1 MKTVFGIFLP
11 VAMLGISAPTAGAQE
26 DYSRRIEVTKEYAPR
41 MSEPD
46 KLYTSPR
53 MTDTVRMQPSLEY
66 SIGTVPWKTV
76 FRAQTLPPVGISPA
90 FYSVRRSFFVRAG
103 GSWPAGSMLD
113 MRYSPAVT
121 RDGHSVLWISHDGRY
136 PHLRTDT
143 GEKLRAMR
151 MSNAAG
157 FRAERT
163 FGRRRLT
170 AEAEYCNFRYDVYG
184 LFRFPGAVYET
195 PSDRRIGYNDVRA
208 HVSFGDGF
216 TDLSRFGFR
225 VAAEGGYFAGRSSDG
240 QYEIRLSAAAGKE
253 FSGHTLMLEA
263 SYDVTE
269 GLSALSYY
277 HNSCLELNPEW
288 ETEWGILG
296 VKVGVSLEAA
306 QVRYAPGAKE
316 KHFEVF
322 PDAELK
328 LSVSPGFNPYVQAE
342 GGEITG
348 DYRSVVLRNPYV
360 LGASSAPDAHHW
372 TFGGGIRGTLGGRV
386 DYGLCA
392 SYSIFEDYFYF
403 LNATSPGQLGRF
415 AVRWSDIKV
424 LSAGL
429 NINAALAC
437 GLSLRL
443 KALYAEDFEDS
454 AADVYG
460 IPRISGSVRLHYETP
475 RFYAWV
481 GGDFTGRTPC
491 GILVGGEVRRE
502 TVSSAFDL
510 GMGVG
515 CNLKSGVGLFAEAG
529 NLLDRRIYFFNHYP
543 GERLNISAGVSVT
556 F

>member
-1 MKTVFGIFLP
+1 MKTVLGIFLP
-11 VAMLGISAPTAGAQE
+11 VAMLGISVPTAGAQE

-46 KLYTSPR
+46 KLYVSPR

-76 FRAQTLPPVGISPA
+76 FRARTLPSVGISPA
-90 FYSVRRSFFVRAG
+90 SYSVRRPFFIKVG
-103 GSWPAGSMLD
+103 GGWPAASVLD
-113 MRYSPAVT
+113 VRYSPVVT
-121 RDGHSVLWISHDGRY
+121 RDGHAVLWISHDGRY
-136 PHLRTDT
+136 SRLRTDT
-143 GEKLRAMR
+143 GERLRAMR

-170 AEAEYCNFRYDVYG
+170 AEAEYGNFQYDAYG
-184 LFRFPGAVYET
+184 MFFFPGAAYDM
-195 PSDRRIGYNDVRA
+195 PSDRRTGYNDIRA

-225 VAAEGGYFAGRSSDG
+225 AAVEGGYFSGHGSDG
-240 QYEIRLSAAAGKE
+240 QYEIRLSAAAGKD
-253 FSGHTLMLEA
+253 FSGHTLKLEA
-263 SYDVTE
+263 SYDITE

-360 LGASSAPDAHHW
+360 LGASAAPDVHHW
-372 TFGGGIRGTLGGRV
+372 TFGGGIRGTLGRRV
-386 DYGLCA
+386 DYGLRA

-415 AVRWSDIKV
+415 AVRWSDIRIF
-424 LSAGL
+424 SAGL
-429 NINAALAC
+429 DINAALAR

-443 KALYAEDFEDS
+443 KALYAENFEDS
-454 AADVYG
+454 EADVYG

-475 RFYAWV
+475 RFYVWA
-481 GGDFTGRTPC
+481 GGDFAGRTPC

-510 GMGVG
+510 CAGIG